1 MSRSVFHIARFTLE
15 AETALSIAS
24 GLANGVFDSNLVMD
38 ANDLPAIPGS
48 ALAGVLRSLYS
59 KEYSE
64 NDADSVFG
72 FQSNKSGDDD
82 DSKPS
87 SLNVSWGCI
96 QDSSG
101 KAIQGLQLG
110 SELNALESD
119 SILQPALALTDAPIF
134 RDRVRISHKGVSA
147 NTGKFDRAVLPA
159 GYRFS
164 VELSLWSDKAE
175 PEEWKHVL
183 ALLKHPLFR
192 LGGMTRA
199 GLGKMKLV
207 SLHQSVMNL
216 TTEAGRQQYEALPT
230 GLDDL
235 SGFTEYTVPEFGR
248 SDAYVTAMIN
258 LSPNSY
264 WRIGQGN
271 DPMPSDG
278 RSKPADLL
286 PKMEQKVLWRSN
298 QQAEGGTK
306 QLLIPASSV
315 KGALS
320 HRMAFHANRLNAK
333 WAEDVLTD
341 DGSNYDKS
349 EHCAEVRALFGYANN
364 DNNSSSGQAGHAFID
379 DGYRDVTQEKLQM
392 IMHNSIDR
400 FSGSVRDH
408 MLFSEEMVWGEGVGI
423 CLTVDKG
430 AKALKQDVA
439 TNARESLKLALEDLC
454 QGRLA
459 LGAGVS
465 KGHGLFSG
473 EVVWSDGGKWIEEG
487 V

>member
-1 MSRSVFHIARFTLE
+1 MSQSVFHIARITLE

-48 ALAGVLRSLYS
+48 ALAGVLRSLYTKEHS
-59 KEYSE
+59 KSE
-64 NDADSVFG
+64 ANNVFG
-72 FQSNKSGDDD
+72 FQSSKRGEAD
-82 DSKPS
+82 DSRPS

-96 QDSSG
+96 QDSEG
-101 KAIQGLQLG
+101 KAVQGLCLG
-110 SELNALESD
+110 GDQGKIERDE
-119 SILQPALALTDAPIF
+119 ILKPAMALTDSPVF
-134 RDRVRISHKGVSA
+134 RDRVRINHKGVSA

-164 VELSLWSDKAE
+164 VELSMWSDQPE
-175 PEEWKHVL
+175 PTDWKNVL

-207 SLHQSVMNL
+207 SVHQMIVDL
-216 TTEAGRQQYEALPT
+216 ATDLGRQQFE
-230 GLDDL
+230 GLSSDLNDL
-235 SGFTEYTVPEFGR
+235 SGFKEQVIPDFGD
-248 SDAYVTAMIN
+248 SQSYVKATIKLA
-258 LSPNSY
+258 PNSY

-271 DPMPSDG
+271 DPKLSDSRG
-278 RSKPADLL
+278 KPADLL
-286 PKMEQKVLWRSN
+286 PKMEEKVLWSKGQR
-298 QQAEGGTK
+298 AAGGTK

-333 WAEDVLTD
+333 WAEDVLAD
-341 DGSNYDKS
+341 KSAKYDKS
-349 EHCAEVRALFGYANN
+349 EDCAEVRALFGYANS
-364 DNNSSSGQAGHAFID
+364 DNSSSSGQAGHAFID
-379 DGYRDVTQEKLQM
+379 DGYRDVSQEKLQM

-408 MLFSEEMVWGEGVGI
+408 MLFSEEMVWGEGVEI
-423 CLTVDKG
+423 CLTVDKQG
-430 AKALKQDVA
+430 NALKQDVA
-439 TNARESLKLALEDLC
+439 TKARESLKLALDDLC

-465 KGHGLFSG
+465 KGHGLFMG